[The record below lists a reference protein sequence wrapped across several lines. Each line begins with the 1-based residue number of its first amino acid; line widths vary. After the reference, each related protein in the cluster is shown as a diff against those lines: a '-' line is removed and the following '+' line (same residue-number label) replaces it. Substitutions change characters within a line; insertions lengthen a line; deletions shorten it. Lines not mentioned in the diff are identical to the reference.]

1 MRRPRRLPL
10 SPKAFAI
17 LGENRF
23 AYVKEVRSED
33 VPFLYPEAPC
43 FVPGLWLFALHA
55 ADGRPM
61 AIADSRAAVMADA
74 ESRQLET
81 MSVH

>member
-17 LGENRF
+17 LGETRF
-23 AYVKEVRSED
+23 AYVKVIRSED
-33 VPFLYPEAPC
+33 VPLLYPQAPR
-43 FVPGLWLFALHA
+43 FAPGLALFALHA
-55 ADGRPM
+55 ANGRPM
-61 AIADSRAAVMADA
+61 AIADTRAAATEDA
-74 ESRQLET
+74 ETQQLET